1 MCYLRVGW
9 CFHHLAAILSQ
20 SEDLPEDVDGV
31 SARVDE
37 VDESVEGDEGS
48 GSSDAG
54 WAVNN
59 HVCFV
64 WNTKKSSLCVN
75 QESSFI

>member
-1 MCYLRVGW
+1 MEEKMYYFSVSL
-9 CFHHLAAILSQ
+9 CFHHLAAVLSQ

-48 GSSDAG
+48 GTSDSG
-54 WAVNN
+54 
-59 HVCFV
+59 
-64 WNTKKSSLCVN
+64 
-75 QESSFI
+75 